1 MKLKDAL
8 KILTTICTSSLLL
21 VGCGS
26 SGEPQKK
33 VAPEFAIPLY
43 CDQTKIVSSFPPKVE
58 GASTILTDWEPFPG
72 TDLEAIYQAG
82 GIACSY
88 GIQSA
93 EIGAT
98 ILWAPNRSGVFA
110 QRSAEWLA
118 SGLVAIDLPNFA
130 EESAYVLTEGTPGQG
145 EYHVWKINLLI
156 HDIWIQVGATFMSS
170 IEEAMPIIKAAV
182 DSLVPSKEAKK
193 ESIVGCYVATLKN
206 DRFEMNLTRQDN
218 SRVAGFISLTPAEK
232 DSARGTFQG
241 TFENG
246 KLHGIYIFE
255 SEGVTSER
263 ELYFKRVAGGFL
275 PGYGPVEVVDN
286 IREKLMRPL
295 QLKWDANVK
304 YQPATDCSAS

>member
-1 MKLKDAL
+1 MQSKNAL
-8 KILTTICTSSLLL
+8 RILAAICTCSFLL

-26 SGEPQKK
+26 SGGQQKK
-33 VAPEFAIPLY
+33 VAAEFAVPLY
-43 CDQTKIVSSFPPKVE
+43 CDQTEIVGSFPPKVE
-58 GASTILTDWEPFPG
+58 GAATIFTDWEPFPG
-72 TDLEAIYQAG
+72 TDLEATYNAG

-88 GIQSA
+88 GLQSA

-98 ILWAPNRSGVFA
+98 ILWAPNKDGVFNK
-110 QRSAEWLA
+110 RTKEWIQ
-118 SGLVAIDLPNFA
+118 GGQVKIDLPNLE
-130 EESAYVLTEGTPGQG
+130 EESAYVLTEGEPGQG

-156 HDIWIQVGATFMSS
+156 QGIWIQVGATFLSS

-193 ESIVGCYVATLKN
+193 ESIIGCYVATLKN

-218 SRVAGFISLTPAEK
+218 SRVAGFITLAPAEK
-232 DSARGTFQG
+232 DSAHGTFQG

-275 PGYGPVEVVDN
+275 PGYGPTEVVDN

-295 QLKWDANVK
+295 QLKWDDKVK
-304 YQPATDCSAS
+304 YQPASDCSAS